1 MLEVHHGFRG
11 AMVRLYDLRK
21 GTTERLVWPVA
32 GSTLFMVRQ
41 TKEMLYVYT
50 GRVGSGCV

>member
-1 MLEVHHGFRG
+1 
-11 AMVRLYDLRK
+11 VRLYDLRK

-32 GSTLFMVRQ
+32 GSTLFMVRR
-41 TKEMLYVYT
+41 TKEMLYVFT